1 MREGDRN
8 KFGANLCYIAS
19 TRPAKLYIVT
29 LSNTTGG
36 GRRERTII
44 IIVVV
49 VVNIRKLLVKELE
62 KRPKE
67 LKVFAA
73 PIGGTTI

>member
-1 MREGDRN
+1 MLPWKPWES
-8 KFGANLCYIAS
+8 LCSDFLLNSSMHKQLVFSAPVCY
-19 TRPAKLYIVT
+19 
-29 LSNTTGG
+29 LSL
-36 GRRERTII
+36 TII